1 MSGTT
6 WYRRLTGRPQPRSRS
21 YQPDWVSGAPSRCPS
36 SPGPAAEPLMSEPS
50 EPSTRP
56 MPWMMASS
64 ARDAV
69 IRGSF
74 CRSEPAAEFRGLANA
89 ALPASSSDSFSFP
102 NASTGMNTSPLTS
115 RVAGCPEPASRAGM
129 DEMVRMFGVTS
140 SPVRPS
146 PRVAALTSA
155 PSE

>member
-1 MSGTT
+1 
-6 WYRRLTGRPQPRSRS
+6 
-21 YQPDWVSGAPSRCPS
+21 
-36 SPGPAAEPLMSEPS
+36 
-50 EPSTRP
+50 
-56 MPWMMASS
+56 MPCTMASS
-64 ARDAV
+64 AREAV

-89 ALPASSSDSFSFP
+89 ALPASSSDSFSLP

-115 RVAGCPEPASRAGM
+115 STAGCPVPVSRAGM
-129 DEMVRMFGVTS
+129 EEMVRMFGVTS

-155 PSE
+155 PSR